1 MLHPNNIF
9 NNNIVAPPK
18 SYAYQT
24 SIFWAALNTIKA
36 MSTLPLKC
44 CFRDL
49 LLFAFRASSTIVIS
63 SDNNKNPNVLTKAP
77 RKNYKNASLKDSKEK
92 LDAISFVFVYL
103 RFCFF
108 FIHTSEEHLAQLQSP
123 FNLKLKYKPR
133 DPTVFFFL
141 LALQCKCGRQEHWE
155 TLCYGGLYF

>member
-1 MLHPNNIF
+1 MPTKQVFSEPFSTQSRRWARYLSSVVSEIFFCLHF
-9 NNNIVAPPK
+9 RG
-18 SYAYQT
+18 S
-24 SIFWAALNTIKA
+24 SI
-36 MSTLPLKC
+36 
-44 CFRDL
+44 
-49 LLFAFRASSTIVIS
+49 IVIS

-77 RKNYKNASLKDSKEK
+77 RKNYKNASLKDFKEK

-133 DPTVFFFL
+133 DPTVFFLSLSLTMQMWKTRTLRNTL
-141 LALQCKCGRQEHWE
+141 LWWFVLLKWVNWQFGSR
-155 TLCYGGLYF
+155 

>member
-1 MLHPNNIF
+1 MPTKQVFFEPSSTQSRRWARYLSSVVSEIFFCLH
-9 NNNIVAPPK
+9 
-18 SYAYQT
+18 
-24 SIFWAALNTIKA
+24 
-36 MSTLPLKC
+36 
-44 CFRDL
+44 
-49 LLFAFRASSTIVIS
+49 FRASSTIVIS

-92 LDAISFVFVYL
+92 LDAISFFFVYL

-133 DPTVFFFL
+133 DPTVFFLSLSLTMQMWKTRTLRNTL
-141 LALQCKCGRQEHWE
+141 LWWFVLLKWVNWQFGSR
-155 TLCYGGLYF
+155 

>member
-1 MLHPNNIF
+1 MPTKQVFSEPSSTQSRRWARYLSSVVSEIFFCLH
-9 NNNIVAPPK
+9 
-18 SYAYQT
+18 
-24 SIFWAALNTIKA
+24 
-36 MSTLPLKC
+36 
-44 CFRDL
+44 
-49 LLFAFRASSTIVIS
+49 FRASSTIVIS

>member
-1 MLHPNNIF
+1 MPTKQVFFEPSSTQSRRWARYLSSVVSKIFFCLH
-9 NNNIVAPPK
+9 
-18 SYAYQT
+18 
-24 SIFWAALNTIKA
+24 
-36 MSTLPLKC
+36 
-44 CFRDL
+44 
-49 LLFAFRASSTIVIS
+49 FRASSTIVIS

-108 FIHTSEEHLAQLQSP
+108 FNHTSEEHLAQLQSP

-133 DPTVFFFL
+133 DPTVFFLSLSLTMQMWKTRTLRNTL
-141 LALQCKCGRQEHWE
+141 LWWFVLLKWVNWQFGSR
-155 TLCYGGLYF
+155 